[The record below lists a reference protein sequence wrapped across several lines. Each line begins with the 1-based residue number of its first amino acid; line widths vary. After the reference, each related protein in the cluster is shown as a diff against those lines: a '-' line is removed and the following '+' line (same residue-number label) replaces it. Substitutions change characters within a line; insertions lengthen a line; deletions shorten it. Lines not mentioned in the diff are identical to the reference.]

1 MIMYNSLTFRLPWS
15 VYLFDSCF
23 FFITTSYFITTFHYL
38 NWYYDLVPVV
48 KKNKKCI
55 YSLKEQILA
64 YLKYYFTIFLFLKTP
79 SERKMIY
86 YNTII
91 AILSLLPWI
100 SFSSVLKEINNKIK
114 RYIVFLPLYSSTGL
128 FTTKNQETL
137 FNFLG
142 NILLERLE
150 THHKLIK
157 FSIKDFFSKCDQIR
171 KKFPI
176 WSHLL
181 EKPYLKHHFFEQWKI
196 CGQLLE
202 NLLLFPMRI
211 NPFLPYAPFL
221 YPLKTSEN
229 LTVFWCFQ
237 GVAKGC
243 IGSKWFKHFMVGLIL
258 DSLHKKWGL
267 PLPK

>member
-1 MIMYNSLTFRLPWS
+1 MRQIGKIERNDNVQLTNLQ
-15 VYLFDSCF
+15 V
-23 FFITTSYFITTFHYL
+23 T
-38 NWYYDLVPVV
+38 V
-48 KKNKKCI
+48 KCI
-55 YSLKEQILA
+55 FIWFMLFLHYNFLLHYYISLFELILWLSPGSYKEQKMYYSLKEQILA

-91 AILSLLPWI
+91 AILSLLPWM

-137 FNFLG
+137 FNFKG

-157 FSIKDFFSKCDQIR
+157 FFIKDFFSKCDQIR

-176 WSHLL
+176 WSYLL
-181 EKPYLKHHFFEQWKI
+181 EKPLM
-196 CGQLLE
+196 E
-202 NLLLFPMRI
+202 NI
-211 NPFLPYAPFL
+211 IFLSSERFADNCQ
-221 YPLKTSEN
+221 KT
-229 LTVFWCFQ
+229 
-237 GVAKGC
+237 
-243 IGSKWFKHFMVGLIL
+243 
-258 DSLHKKWGL
+258 
-267 PLPK
+267 